1 MVTCD
6 GRPGHLLQ
14 PGDTIRIERHPSKI
28 RLLHLEDHDHYSIL
42 RAKLEWGRKL
52 TC

>member
-1 MVTCD
+1 
-6 GRPGHLLQ
+6 
-14 PGDTIRIERHPSKI
+14 
-28 RLLHLEDHDHYSIL
+28 LHLEDHDHYSIL

>member
-6 GRPGHLLQ
+6 GRPGQELQ
-14 PGDTIRIERHPSKI
+14 AGDIIRIERHPSTIK
-28 RLLHLEDHDHYSIL
+28 LLHLEDHDHYSIL

>member
-6 GRPGHLLQ
+6 GRPGHILQ
-14 PGDTIRIERHPSKI
+14 PGDTIRIQRQPSTI
-28 RLLHLEDHDHYSIL
+28 TLLHLEDHDHYSIL

-52 TC
+52 T